1 MTESTRDP
9 VTVPIPPLSAY
20 ANASFD
26 ELVPVLDQIAAG
38 ASDRARVDA
47 AGGLVLHRAL
57 RLLRVESRETLLK
70 EGMALD
76 GFLYSAAGSAIK
88 TAQPDVYW
96 GWIGISGLLG
106 EAARR
111 SDRAAVDSILASHAG
126 RGRDMLELLAEHGA
140 PVPRSEIR
148 DRLKLSESHLS
159 HLLRDLAEAD
169 LIERAKAGREVAVAL
184 GPVGR
189 EVVKRSVLPEW
200 VRYLCDQLQRVRT
213 GTAAAPAAEF
223 LATALSQRGAPSRLV
238 AQQLAEAVAGGGASD
253 WTHTAREN
261 ARRRLMENADPQLSD
276 LRVPKKSLFSGTAHL
291 HELAAAQ
298 GAALLRPPEAP

>member
-1 MTESTRDP
+1 MTELPQDP
-9 VTVPIPPLSAY
+9 ATVPTPPLSAY
-20 ANASFD
+20 VNTSFD
-26 ELVPVLDQIAAG
+26 ELTPVLEQIAAG

-57 RLLRVESRETLLK
+57 RLVRAESRETLLK

-76 GFLYSAAGSAIK
+76 DFLYSAAGSAIK
-88 TAQPDVYW
+88 TAQPDLYW

-126 RGRDMLELLAEHGA
+126 RGRTVLEILAERGA
-140 PVPRSEIR
+140 PVPRGEILK
-148 DRLKLSESHLS
+148 RLGLSESHLS

-189 EVVKRSVLPEW
+189 EVVKCSVLPEW
-200 VRYLCDQLQRVRT
+200 VRYLCDQLRRVRT
-213 GTAAAPAAEF
+213 GTAAPPAAEI
-223 LATALSQRGAPSRLV
+223 LAEALSQRGAPSRLV
-238 AQQLAEAVAGGGASD
+238 AQQLAEAVAGGGVSD
-253 WTHTAREN
+253 WTHAARDN
-261 ARRRLMENADPQLSD
+261 ARQLIEAQTDPQTQHASGAKVL
-276 LRVPKKSLFSGTAHL
+276 LFSPSVL
-291 HELAAAQ
+291 RRAA
-298 GAALLRPPEAP
+298 